1 MTKMT
6 YVQAIEIAMVEMENE
21 QAIEKL
27 KALKASLEKKS
38 SSKGNRK
45 PSKTQIANDGFKE
58 IIINSMVDGERYT
71 ITEMCKTF
79 DFGEE
84 LSNQRVSALV
94 TQLKKAN
101 LVERIEEKGKA
112 YFVRV
117 LSLIHI

>member
-1 MTKMT
+1 MT
-6 YVQAIEIAMVEMENE
+6 YVNAIEIALVEMKNE

-38 SSKGNRK
+38 SSKGTRK
-45 PSKTQIANDGFKE
+45 PSKTQISNDGFKE

-117 LSLIHI
+117 

>member
-6 YVQAIEIAMVEMENE
+6 YVNAIEIALVEMKNDE
-21 QAIEKL
+21 AIEKL

-117 LSLIHI
+117 

>member
-6 YVQAIEIAMVEMENE
+6 YVKALEIAMMEMENDE
-21 QAIEKL
+21 AIEKL

-38 SSKGNRK
+38 SSKGTRK
-45 PSKTQIANDGFKE
+45 PSKTQVANDGFKE
-58 IIINSMVDGERYT
+58 IILNSMVDGERYT

-101 LVERIEEKGKA
+101 LVKRIEEKGKA

-117 LSLIHI
+117 